1 MVRIDLTK
9 RHIGG
14 IGFIEKGFSIYE
26 AVIPVHFERSK
37 TSVTISNVVKFA
49 ICKEGWEF
57 YLGVNQQTADEF
69 LLLSG
74 DTVW

>member
-1 MVRIDLTK
+1 MVRIDLAK
-9 RHIGG
+9 RHMGG
-14 IGFIEKGFSIYE
+14 IGFIEKYE

-37 TSVTISNVVKFA
+37 TSATISNVVKFA
-49 ICKEGWEF
+49 ICKGSWEF
-57 YLGVNQQTADEF
+57 YLGVNQQTSDEF